1 MSLRADNEQAL
12 AILDRRHSF
21 HAVDGKVHDHLLQLD
36 SIPTDRRKARRELEP
51 YRHSMPERLVLHQRN
66 RLLDDPVDVELR
78 HLRVG
83 LLREV
88 ANPADHLVFF
98 TQPQLVDQFCAVF
111 GRLKN
116 VPGGRRAGSVRRMGA
131 RRFPA

>member
-1 MSLRADNEQAL
+1 MSLRADNEHAL
-12 AILDRRHSF
+12 ALLDRRHSF
-21 HAVDGKVHDHLLQLD
+21 HAIDGKIHDHLLHLD

-88 ANPADHLVFF
+88 ANPADHL
-98 TQPQLVDQFCAVF
+98 
-111 GRLKN
+111 
-116 VPGGRRAGSVRRMGA
+116 AGEYRWFLVRRVPLRNENGEVISWYGVGH
-131 RRFPA
+131 